1 MNPGERRNIYI
12 DVDGVCLRSASS
24 PLTGIEPAPHCF
36 AFLQWAVES
45 HRPHWLTTRDA
56 HGQHDGIL
64 RAFKLA
70 MGCAMLPTEIDAL
83 VRSVEPTT
91 WSGNKT
97 FGIDLSSDFAWIDDA
112 PLGFEIDALRS
123 RDLLDV
129 VVDNH
134 PNPSSSCLAR
144 HFTSENSVHLTPGQ
158 QRIQSMI
165 ARKSSTRRL

>member
-36 AFLQWAVES
+36 AFLQWAVKT

-70 MGCAMLPTEIDAL
+70 MGCATLPTTIDAL
-83 VRSVEPTT
+83 VRSVESSA
-91 WSGNKT
+91 SGVDEFSQPIEGTQSNT
-97 FGIDLSSDFAWIDDA
+97 ARW
-112 PLGFEIDALRS
+112 
-123 RDLLDV
+123 LD
-129 VVDNH
+129 
-134 PNPSSSCLAR
+134 
-144 HFTSENSVHLTPGQ
+144 PGN
-158 QRIQSMI
+158 R
-165 ARKSSTRRL
+165 

>member
-24 PLTGIEPAPHCF
+24 PLTGIDPAPHCF

-70 MGCAMLPTEIDAL
+70 MGSAMLP
-83 VRSVEPTT
+83 
-91 WSGNKT
+91 
-97 FGIDLSSDFAWIDDA
+97 
-112 PLGFEIDALRS
+112 FEIDALRS
-123 RDLLDV
+123 RGLLDRLIV
-129 VVDNH
+129 IDTNKDDVGLLRAID
-134 PNPSSSCLAR
+134 AI
-144 HFTSENSVHLTPGQ
+144 NSL
-158 QRIQSMI
+158 S
-165 ARKSSTRRL
+165 KSR

>member
-56 HGQHDGIL
+56 HGRHDEKL

-70 MGCAMLPTEIDAL
+70 MGCARLPTEIDAL

-97 FGIDLSSDFAWIDDA
+97 V
-112 PLGFEIDALRS
+112 R
-123 RDLLDV
+123 
-129 VVDNH
+129 N
-134 PNPSSSCLAR
+134 
-144 HFTSENSVHLTPGQ
+144 
-158 QRIQSMI
+158 
-165 ARKSSTRRL
+165 